1 MCGEPCKK
9 QKEADFSA
17 LDHDK
22 SLHHFLNCLAIEFL
36 MGWLIMEF
44 SEKLSEV
51 KVKKI
56 SLQAKLLTW

>member
-1 MCGEPCKK
+1 MRGEPCKK

-36 MGWLIMEF
+36 MG
-44 SEKLSEV
+44 
-51 KVKKI
+51 
-56 SLQAKLLTW
+56 